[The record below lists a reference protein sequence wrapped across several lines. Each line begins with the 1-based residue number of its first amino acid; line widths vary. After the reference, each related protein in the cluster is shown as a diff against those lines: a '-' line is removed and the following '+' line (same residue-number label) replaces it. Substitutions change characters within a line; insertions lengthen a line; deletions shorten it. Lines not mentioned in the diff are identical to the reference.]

1 MDMNEEYGLTPYE
14 TREMSAE
21 TYYPRATVAV
31 AWEQN
36 REKET
41 TKMDDSEQKL
51 GSRPLIA
58 RKRIV
63 IAKRGAIRGL
73 IQCGGAYVSR
83 HGSLAVVPSER
94 FTRIQTR

>member
-1 MDMNEEYGLTPYE
+1 
-14 TREMSAE
+14 MSAE

-83 HGSLAVVPSER
+83 HGSLAVVLSGH
-94 FTRIQTR
+94 FTRMQTR